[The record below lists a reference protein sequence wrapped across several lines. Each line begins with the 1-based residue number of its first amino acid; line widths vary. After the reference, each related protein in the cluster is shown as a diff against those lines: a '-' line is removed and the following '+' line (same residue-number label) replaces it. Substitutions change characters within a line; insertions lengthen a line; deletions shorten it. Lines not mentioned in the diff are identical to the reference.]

1 MSDPL
6 DDQVRALLEGEQRLR
21 IAMPDHPIRR
31 NRWFQM
37 FVRLP
42 RPALEWVTVA
52 SVGYAGIIGPAIQRP
67 LGDGYLVQILLFAGG
82 LFGVRALEKIK
93 GVA

>member
-1 MSDPL
+1 MTDL
-6 DDQVRALLEGEQRLR
+6 DATVREAIDADHRIR

-31 NRWFQM
+31 NKWFQM

-42 RPALEWVTVA
+42 RPALEWITVG
-52 SVGYAGIIGPAIQRP
+52 SVGYAGIVGPAILRP
-67 LGDGYLVQILLFAGG
+67 LDEGYLVQILLFAGT
-82 LFGVRALEKIK
+82 LFGVRAWEKHK